1 MTVCELRFNI
11 FIENLGGTVLNQRP
25 IRSTWS
31 IGRFK
36 ESVPK
41 RHIKKGGTLTY
52 ALEVDSPF
60 TGIFLAELAD
70 TKPDG
75 IASDPGEEG
84 LFTYDK
90 NRQYNNLGAATLKL
104 DQKAKTAS
112 ITVKK
117 KIRWSDGQPVTAKDL
132 EYAYEILANPK
143 VHTTM
148 YNSDLENLKGVTKY
162 HQGKVNRISG
172 IELPDGPNGKKIVLH
187 FKEMHPAM
195 LEAGNSYIW
204 NHAASYH
211 YLKDVPFSKLVSSDK
226 VRKKPLFFGPFKLD
240 KLVRGQS
247 TTWSRNPYYWRGQPN
262 FDHVNIS
269 VISNKNASQAIKSH
283 KFDVADVINSEYDQ
297 VKNTKGVNFIG
308 KKALGYSYLAFRVGR
323 WDSKL
328 GKNVENKHSKM
339 NNLALRKAMLSAM
352 NIDMINHRFYHDLN
366 FRVNTLIPEQYGKF
380 HDGSI
385 PGYPYNLKKA

>member
-1 MTVCELRFNI
+1 MRFNI

-143 VHTTM
+143 VNTTM
-148 YNSDLENLKGVTKY
+148 YNSDLEDLKGVTKY

-308 KKALGYSYLAFRVGR
+308 KKALGTVILLFASAVG
-323 WDSKL
+323 
-328 GKNVENKHSKM
+328 
-339 NNLALRKAMLSAM
+339 
-352 NIDMINHRFYHDLN
+352 I
-366 FRVNTLIPEQYGKF
+366 VN
-380 HDGSI
+380 
-385 PGYPYNLKKA
+385 